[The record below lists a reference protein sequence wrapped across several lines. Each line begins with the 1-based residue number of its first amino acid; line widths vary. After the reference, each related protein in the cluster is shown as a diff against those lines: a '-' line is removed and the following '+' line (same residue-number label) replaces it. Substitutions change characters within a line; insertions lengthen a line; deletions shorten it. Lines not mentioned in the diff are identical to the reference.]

1 MTKAVKLFRALNN
14 IIQMPKENKEQFT
27 LLTQELLTKA
37 NGSADSEMAKVS
49 KNGQTVPSILD
60 NGTTTEPK
68 EKVNSF
74 ILMEMCTKASG

>member
-1 MTKAVKLFRALNN
+1 
-14 IIQMPKENKEQFT
+14 MPKENKEQFT

-37 NGSADSEMAKVS
+37 NGSADSETAKAS
-49 KNGQTVPSILD
+49 KNGQTVPSTQD

-74 ILMEMCTKASG
+74 ILTEMCTKASG